1 MAGTARTRPGATG
14 RPGPRAGPAPAE
26 VRALVAAAGP
36 WLDRLEAGLD
46 TVLAPWAHPV
56 SGGER
61 QRLSVARAILA
72 GRPVL
77 LLDEAT
83 SHLDAA
89 TASAVQAV
97 VLEHAADRSLLW
109 VTHRQEE
116 LAFFPEVRSLDTVPG

>member
-1 MAGTARTRPGATG
+1 VGAPHATDGQIVDLLG
-14 RPGPRAGPAPAE
+14 R
-26 VRALVAAAGP
+26 LLLGP
-36 WLDRLEAGLD
+36 WLDRLESGLD

-61 QRLSVARAILA
+61 QHLSVARAILA

-89 TASAVQAV
+89 SASAVLAV

-109 VTHRQEE
+109 VTHCQEE
-116 LAFFPEVRSLDTVPG
+116 LAFFPEVRSLDADPG